1 MAYIVADQSGTK
13 PNLVAK
19 NWLPNLVT
27 ILHRLPKLVANIS
40 SQFRNKARCRFFC
53 QIATN

>member
-1 MAYIVADQSGTK
+1 MLYHILDFVSLNENVWILLQQSGTK

-19 NWLPNLVT
+19 NCLPNLVT

-40 SQFRNKARCRFFC
+40 S
-53 QIATN
+53 